1 MGGWNWV
8 HLKALIRVNWLKMKA
23 DKKKSIAEVVFNI
36 IYGVLLGYEVSV
48 SFKNSDNKGLAYVI
62 FILLTPAAFQQSCI
76 TIFNEMV
83 KDRETRMKES
93 LKIMG
98 LNKWMYA
105 LSFLVQRG
113 IWVTV
118 TCLILTLMT
127 YFVNTEYISFGQ
139 AV

>member
-1 MGGWNWV
+1 MGRWNWV
-8 HLKALIRVNWLKMKA
+8 HLKALVRTNWLKMKA
-23 DKKKSIAEVVFNI
+23 DRKKSIAEVTFNI
-36 IYGVLLGYEVSV
+36 LYGILLGYETSL
-48 SFKNSDNKGLAYVI
+48 SFKNSQYKGLSFVI

-76 TIFNEMV
+76 YIFNEMV
-83 KDRETRMKES
+83 RDRETRMKES

-118 TCLILTLMT
+118 TCFILTMMS
-127 YFVNTEYISFGQ
+127 YFINLDYIKFD
-139 AV
+139 